1 MSLEEIGRTQ
11 NNGNSVLEFFL
22 LLPSLSWTSRNG
34 ERKERGIG
42 DVTNLHTRNY
52 LKREKTPSSYSPIRN
67 KKAQTGSNGE
77 EKRRMHQ
84 QHHQPSSHPLLP
96 AVLVLLITAR
106 AALGGN
112 ELRVHNASEL
122 IDLSRNVSLGTS
134 FERTTVFLD
143 EDIDLSRLFEPIRKG
158 PERYF
163 RGTPSEA
170 S

>member
-1 MSLEEIGRTQ
+1 MERRRRRT
-11 NNGNSVLEFFL
+11 
-22 LLPSLSWTSRNG
+22 
-34 ERKERGIG
+34 
-42 DVTNLHTRNY
+42 
-52 LKREKTPSSYSPIRN
+52 
-67 KKAQTGSNGE
+67 
-77 EKRRMHQ
+77 HQ

-122 IDLSRNVSLGTS
+122 IDLSRNVSLRTS
-134 FERTTVFLD
+134 FEGTTVFLD
-143 EDIDLSRLFEPIRKG
+143 EDIDFTGDLLRLFELVGKG

-163 RGTPSEA
+163 RGTLSEA